1 MMGGNDLI
9 TSICLNPC
17 FDKTVNVETLL
28 PGQVNRIRDARV
40 DLGGKGINVAVVA
53 RRLGLDVQCIGIMGE
68 NGASDLTAMMDRE
81 GLKHRFLTVRGHVR
95 TNMKVYSL
103 DGQGVTE
110 FNEPGT
116 PLTSDIL
123 SEFTRIAEETT
134 SDSDMIV
141 LTGSLPPG
149 CPEGTYRD
157 LMLALK
163 GKRCILDTEGKELE
177 LAAKGACPFLIK
189 PNLREMEATLGIEL
203 RTMRAIRDAALLF
216 IRLGVKHSVVSMGAM
231 GAMYVS
237 AEKTLFSP
245 ALRVDT
251 KSTVGAGDAMIGGM
265 LLGYEIEKDMSKAFR
280 YGIAA
285 GAAGVMTEGTQLIV
299 KSDFDALLD
308 QVRIQEV

>member
-1 MMGGNDLI
+1 MI

-17 FDKTVNVETLL
+17 FDKTVNVESLQT
-28 PGQVNRIRDARV
+28 GQVNRIRDARV

-53 RRLGLDVQCIGIMGE
+53 GRLGLDVQCIGIMGE

-81 GLKHRFLTVRGHVR
+81 GLRHHFMTVPGHVR

-110 FNEPGT
+110 LNEPGP
-116 PLTSDIL
+116 PLTAEMIRS
-123 SEFTRIAEETT
+123 FTELAEKATAE
-134 SDSDMIV
+134 SDMIV

-157 LMLALK
+157 LMTALK
-163 GKRCILDTEGKELE
+163 GKKCILDTEGKELE
-177 LAAKGACPFLIK
+177 LAAKGAHPFLIK

-216 IRLGVKHSVVSMGAM
+216 IRLGVQHSVVSMGAI
-231 GAMYVS
+231 GAMYIS
-237 AEKTLFSP
+237 ADKTLFSP
-245 ALRVDT
+245 ALRVET

-265 LLGYEIEKDMSKAFR
+265 LLGFEIEKDMLSASSEKA
-280 YGIAA
+280 YMTIDA
-285 GAAGVMTEGTQLIV
+285 GSFGKVTVNTN
-299 KSDFDALLD
+299 STDLLTSLS
-308 QVRIQEV
+308 

>member
-1 MMGGNDLI
+1 MI

-17 FDKTVNVETLL
+17 FDKTVNVESLQT
-28 PGQVNRIRDARV
+28 GQVNRIRDARV

-53 RRLGLDVQCIGIMGE
+53 GRLGLDVQCIGIMGE

-81 GLKHRFLTVRGHVR
+81 GLRHHFLTVPGHVR

-110 FNEPGT
+110 LNEPGT
-116 PLTSDIL
+116 PLTSEMIGK
-123 SEFTRIAEETT
+123 FTELAEQATAE
-134 SDSDMIV
+134 SDMIV

-157 LMLALK
+157 LMTALK
-163 GKRCILDTEGKELE
+163 GKKCILDTEGKELE
-177 LAAKGACPFLIK
+177 LAAKGAHPFLIK

-216 IRLGVKHSVVSMGAM
+216 IRLGVQHSVVSMGAI
-231 GAMYVS
+231 GAMYIS
-237 AEKTLFSP
+237 ADKTLFSP
-245 ALRVDT
+245 ALRVET

-265 LLGYEIEKDMSKAFR
+265 LLGYEIEKDMAKAFR

-285 GAAGVMTEGTQLIV
+285 GAASVMTEGTQLIV
-299 KSDFDALLD
+299 RSDFEMLLD
-308 QVRIQEV
+308 QVKVQEV

>member
-1 MMGGNDLI
+1 MMGWPVVI
-9 TSICLNPC
+9 TTICLNPC
-17 FDKTVNVETLL
+17 FDKTVNVDRLY

-53 RRLGLDVQCIGIMGE
+53 QRLGLDVQCLGIMGE
-68 NGASDLTAMMDRE
+68 NGAAELTSMMDRE
-81 GLKHRFLTVRGHVR
+81 GLKHRFMTVPGHVR
-95 TNMKVYSL
+95 TNLKVYSM

-110 FNEPGT
+110 LNEPGT
-116 PLTSDIL
+116 PLNNEYLDQFTEIAEKYTEDSDIV
-123 SEFTRIAEETT
+123 
-134 SDSDMIV
+134 V

-157 LMLALK
+157 LMTALE
-163 GKRCILDTEGKELE
+163 GKKCILDTEGKELE
-177 LAAKGACPFLIK
+177 LAAKGAHPFLIK

-203 RTMRAIRDAALLF
+203 RTMRAIRDASLLF
-216 IRLGVKHSVVSMGAM
+216 LRLGVKHSVVSMGAM
-231 GAMYVS
+231 GAMYI
-237 AEKTLFSP
+237 AEDKTLFAP
-245 ALRVDT
+245 ALRVET

-285 GAAGVMTEGTQLIV
+285 GAASVMTEGTQLIV
-299 KSDFDALLD
+299 RSDFEKLLD

>member
-1 MMGGNDLI
+1 MI

-17 FDKTVNVETLL
+17 FDKTVNVESLQT
-28 PGQVNRIRDARV
+28 GQVNRIRDARV

-53 RRLGLDVQCIGIMGE
+53 GRLGLDVQCIGIMGE

-81 GLKHRFLTVRGHVR
+81 GLRHHFMTVPGHVR

-110 FNEPGT
+110 LNEPGP
-116 PLTSDIL
+116 PLTAEMIRS
-123 SEFTRIAEETT
+123 FTELAEKATAE
-134 SDSDMIV
+134 SDMIV

-157 LMLALK
+157 LMTALK
-163 GKRCILDTEGKELE
+163 GKKCILDTEGKELE
-177 LAAKGACPFLIK
+177 LAAKGAHPFLIK

-216 IRLGVKHSVVSMGAM
+216 IRLGVQHSVVSMGAI
-231 GAMYVS
+231 GAMYIS
-237 AEKTLFSP
+237 ADKTLFSP
-245 ALRVDT
+245 ALRVET

-265 LLGYEIEKDMSKAFR
+265 LLGYEIEKDMAKAFR

-285 GAAGVMTEGTQLIV
+285 GAASVMTEGTQLIV
-299 KSDFDALLD
+299 RSDFEALLD
-308 QVRIQEV
+308 QVRVQEV